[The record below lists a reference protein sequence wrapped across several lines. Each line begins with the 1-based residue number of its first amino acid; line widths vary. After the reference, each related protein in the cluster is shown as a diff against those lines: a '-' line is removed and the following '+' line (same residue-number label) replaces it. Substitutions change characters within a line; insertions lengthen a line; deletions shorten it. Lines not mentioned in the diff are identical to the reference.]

1 MKLLL
6 TGATGFSGKEFL
18 KNLEDEKND
27 FEEIHVV
34 VRDNSLKSFIQNS
47 SLNIIKHHGDLTD
60 KKFIKKITENIDVI
74 LHIAGIQMSKDLFDS
89 AIENKVDWIIAVHT
103 TGRYSKFKVAS
114 EEYIAIEDELLNLK
128 NKINITI
135 LRPTMIY
142 GSMRDRNMSKLIKF
156 LDKSPVYPVFG
167 NGKNLM
173 QPVNGKDLAIAYKQ
187 VLDNEDVTKNKE
199 YNLSG
204 EKPIEYLELLK
215 IVSRKLGKKTSFVR
229 IPIKF
234 SYYTAKI
241 GKKVTSKFPIQDEQ
255 VLRMQEDKDFS
266 HYEATKDFEF
276 NPRSFET
283 GIEQQILEYKGE

>member
-18 KNLEDEKND
+18 KNLEDEKHD
-27 FEEIHVV
+27 FEEIHVI
-34 VRDNSLKSFIQNS
+34 VRDNSLRSFIQKS
-47 SLNIIKHHGDLTD
+47 SLNIIEHHGDLTD

-74 LHIAGIQMSKDLFDS
+74 LHIAGIQMSKDLFNS
-89 AIENKVDWIIAVHT
+89 AIENKVEWIIAVHT

-215 IVSRKLGKKTSFVR
+215 IVSSKLGQKTSFVR
-229 IPIKF
+229 VPIKL
-234 SYYTAKI
+234 SYYIAKI
-241 GKKVTSKFPIQDEQ
+241 GKKITSKFPIQDEQ
-255 VLRMQEDKDFS
+255 VLRMQEDKAYS
-266 HYEATKDFEF
+266 HEEATKDFGF
-276 NPRSFET
+276 MPRSFEV
-283 GIEQQILEYKGE
+283 GIEQQIFEYKGE